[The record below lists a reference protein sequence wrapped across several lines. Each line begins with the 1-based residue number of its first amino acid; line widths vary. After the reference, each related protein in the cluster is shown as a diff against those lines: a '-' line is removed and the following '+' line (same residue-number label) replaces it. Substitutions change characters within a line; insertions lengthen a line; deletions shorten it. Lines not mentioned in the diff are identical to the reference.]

1 VVVTSYFAIL
11 TVASFICVLA
21 IIGSSITSGNARNA
35 IVTNI
40 GPYALPLAV
49 VVAIVTTGGSL
60 YLSEVLNYR
69 PCRLCW
75 YQRAAAY
82 PLAAI
87 LPIALAIKRP
97 RLHLIALPFAGVGA
111 LISTYHL
118 VIERWPSL
126 ESSACDPTNP
136 CSLIWVRHFGFV
148 TIPTMALASFL
159 LHLVLVVLSQRAL
172 QTPLRKVQS

>member
-1 VVVTSYFAIL
+1 MVTSYFAIL
-11 TVASFICVLA
+11 TVASFVCVLV
-21 IIGSSITSGNARNA
+21 IIGASISSSSARHT
-35 IVTNI
+35 IVSNI

-75 YQRAAAY
+75 YQRATAY

-97 RLHLIALPFAGVGA
+97 RLHLVALPFAGVGA

-136 CSLIWVRHFGFV
+136 CALIWVRHFGFV

-159 LHLVLVVLSQRAL
+159 LHLVLVMLSQRA
-172 QTPLRKVQS
+172 TKTSLRKAQP